1 LRPQYEPRKMLK
13 INTRTSK
20 KAHSR
25 PCARCGSATVWHRV
39 SDRIIAI
46 APASASDS

>member
-20 KAHSR
+20 KAHPR
-25 PCARCGSATVWHRV
+25 PCARRGSATVRYRV
-39 SDRIIAI
+39 SVRIILV
-46 APASASDS
+46 APASPI